1 MILYAIQNGDTFE
14 VTSEF
19 EKPILTVKGKHC
31 TNDST
36 YISYI
41 DSDGLLKVID
51 YEGRLINIFKDE
63 EDLIESTDAHG
74 NLIRMPLGSKNNNKR
89 NHIDKRTNLCIDVV
103 AIYRDGYE
111 PSDDDGS
118 SLNKLGFYNPNFS
131 SEKSLKD
138 VFEYVLIFV
147 VTLFF
152 LYLFVF

>member
-19 EKPILTVKGKHC
+19 EKPILTVRGTHY
-31 TNDST
+31 TNDQ
-36 YISYI
+36 YRISYR
-41 DSDGLLKVID
+41 DTNGLLKVID

>member
-1 MILYAIQNGDTFE
+1 MILYAIQNEDTFE
-14 VTSEF
+14 VISDF

-41 DSDGLLKVID
+41 DSEGLLKVIN

-63 EDLIESTDAHG
+63 EDLIESTDADG

-89 NHIDKRTNLCIDVV
+89 NHIDKRTNLCIDVLEV
-103 AIYRDGYE
+103 FEDGYE
-111 PSDDDGS
+111 PSDDDRS
-118 SLNKLGFYNPNFS
+118 SLNNLGFYDPSYS
-131 SEKSLKD
+131 SRKKLKD
-138 VFEYVLIFV
+138 VVEYVLIFV

-152 LYLFVF
+152 LYLFLF